1 MDCKQYQQ
9 YTLNEANDENSKKTK
24 EWIDV
29 SKYLFLKMI
38 RNRTRVDA
46 FVMNNV

>member
-29 SKYLFLKMI
+29 SVLYLFSENDLEWD
-38 RNRTRVDA
+38 NWY
-46 FVMNNV
+46 

>member
-29 SKYLFLKMI
+29 SVLYLFSENDLDWD
-38 RNRTRVDA
+38 NWY
-46 FVMNNV
+46 